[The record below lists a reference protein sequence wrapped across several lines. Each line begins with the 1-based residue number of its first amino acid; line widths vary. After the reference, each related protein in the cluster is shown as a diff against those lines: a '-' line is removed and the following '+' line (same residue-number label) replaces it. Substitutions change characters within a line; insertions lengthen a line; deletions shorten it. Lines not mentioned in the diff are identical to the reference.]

1 MSRAQILY
9 QNLADAGTV
18 TASSW
23 IASAPP
29 AILQDFHVSRRWEG
43 RSGDTES
50 ITFDL
55 GSAQSIDTVCLFGCQ
70 GIFASEDQSNLTET
84 AIRRVRLSLTDP
96 TAVLGEVYDTNS
108 NDAGI
113 GFIKEAYG
121 AMVEL
126 ISAPVMARYGII
138 DLSQSGANALLAG
151 RLVVGLR
158 NPFTINFAY
167 GWGYGY
173 GDLSRKK
180 KSAGGQTFI
189 DQDDRYRILNL
200 NFENLD
206 EDDRNSFVHE
216 IDRLNGISSD
226 VLFVIDPD
234 SIDVT
239 RDTIWGLITDMS
251 LPTQPNLAFFA
262 KPYNIEERR

>member
-29 AILQDFHVSRRWEG
+29 AILQDFHISRRWEG
-43 RSGDTES
+43 RNGDTES

-70 GIFASEDQSNLTET
+70 GIFASGDQSNLTET
-84 AIRRVRLSLTDP
+84 AIRRVRLSATDP
-96 TAVLGEVYDTNS
+96 TGVLGELYDS
-108 NDAGI
+108 GSAAGH
-113 GFIKEAYG
+113 IKEAYG

-126 ISAPVMARYGII
+126 LSSPVTARYGII
-138 DLSQSGANALLAG
+138 DLSQAGADALLAG
-151 RLVVGLR
+151 RNVIGLR
-158 NPFTINFAY
+158 NPFTINF
-167 GWGYGY
+167 GWGWSYGY

-189 DQDDRYRILNL
+189 DRDDRYRILNL
-200 NFENLD
+200 NFESLD
-206 EDDRNSFVHE
+206 EADRNSFVHE

-226 VLFVIDPD
+226 VLFVIDPASTD
-234 SIDVT
+234 IT
-239 RDTIWGLITDMS
+239 RDTIWGLIQDMS
-251 LPTQPNLAFFA
+251 LPSQPNLAFFT
-262 KPYNIEERR
+262 KPYNIEERK